1 MVRWGGLPTIAWH
14 AISTAAPLLHVTTH
28 LPDFL
33 FAELELPGMLTVCT
47 NTTEPMSQYD
57 TNQSQIRLSQAVR
70 KIRELIHIIT
80 YIYISFLRGIGGK
93 GPERLCICKCARK
106 KYSEKSDF
114 NGRLIAR
121 RFPHQLRY
129 PGKLDLPYSHQK
141 MLHWLTMLL

>member
-1 MVRWGGLPTIAWH
+1 VVRWGGLPTIAWH

-70 KIRELIHIIT
+70 KIRELIHIIA
-80 YIYISFLRGIGGK
+80 YIYIYLFFTWDWRK
-93 GPERLCICKCARK
+93 GSGEAMYMQMCK
-106 KYSEKSDF
+106 EKVF
-114 NGRLIAR
+114 
-121 RFPHQLRY
+121 
-129 PGKLDLPYSHQK
+129 
-141 MLHWLTMLL
+141 

>member
-33 FAELELPGMLTVCT
+33 FSELELPGMLTVCT

-70 KIRELIHIIT
+70 KIRELIHII
-80 YIYISFLRGIGGK
+80 YIYYVGLEERVRRGYVYANVQVKSILRK
-93 GPERLCICKCARK
+93 AT
-106 KYSEKSDF
+106 SM
-114 NGRLIAR
+114 AV
-121 RFPHQLRY
+121 
-129 PGKLDLPYSHQK
+129 
-141 MLHWLTMLL
+141 

>member
-1 MVRWGGLPTIAWH
+1 MRWGGLPTIAWH

-80 YIYISFLRGIGGK
+80 YIYIYLFYVGLEERVRRGYVYANVQGKSILRK
-93 GPERLCICKCARK
+93 AT
-106 KYSEKSDF
+106 SM
-114 NGRLIAR
+114 AV
-121 RFPHQLRY
+121 
-129 PGKLDLPYSHQK
+129 
-141 MLHWLTMLL
+141 